1 MPCHSGLR
9 EPRNAPAELR
19 FSTGTSRLS
28 GYSLGPTTP
37 KGSYR
42 ADQGAVM
49 GHDKNDELREEHNEQ
64 DEQRQERRDGEFFEG
79 TDGADLGSQ
88 DDRREEG
95 DEKKHH

>member
-1 MPCHSGLR
+1 
-9 EPRNAPAELR
+9 
-19 FSTGTSRLS
+19 
-28 GYSLGPTTP
+28 
-37 KGSYR
+37 
-42 ADQGAVM
+42 M

-64 DEQRQERRDGEFFEG
+64 DDQRQERRDGEFFEG